1 MSTPATASPADGAAP
16 VPTSEKAPRE
26 APRKDSLAVLMLGAV
41 GVVFGDI
48 GTSPL
53 YAMKESFIGPHP
65 LAVDHLHIFGVLS
78 LIFWSLMLIVT
89 IKYVVVAMRADNR
102 GEGGSFALLALISS
116 HLDER
121 RKAVLLVLGVLAA
134 ALFYGDAMLTPAISV
149 LSAVEGLTIVEAGLE
164 PLVLPIAVLI
174 LLGLFFI
181 QSRGTARV
189 GALFGPIVLAYF
201 AALATLGIT
210 NIAAHPDILAIF
222 NPLWAIDFF
231 RHDFRL
237 AFLAMGSVFLAV
249 TGAETLYADMGHFG
263 RKAIGM
269 SWLTLVFPCLMLNYM
284 GQGALLLDNP
294 AAVENPFYLMAPE
307 WARLPLIALATCA
320 TIIASQAVISG
331 AFSVTHQAIHLG
343 FLPRF
348 KILHTSEQA
357 AGQIYMPAINWSLLI
372 MVLLLVLGF
381 GQSTRLASAY
391 GISVVG
397 TMLITTA
404 MLAFL
409 LFRVWRWNRWAAAG
423 TIALFALVDTAFF
436 LSNIAKIAD
445 GGWVPLLVA
454 GMIFTVLTTWA
465 KGRGVLRAHLQAD
478 AMPLEVFVGS
488 TATSVHRVEGTAVF
502 LSAAREGVPPAL
514 MHNLKHNQ
522 VLHENV
528 VVLTVEIE
536 ETPRVDPDDRLE
548 MYDAGQGFHR
558 VILHYGFTEEIDIPH
573 DLAPI
578 AQHGIA
584 LEPMR
589 TSYFLGRQKLIA
601 TKEVA
606 GMALWREQLFA
617 WMVKASES
625 AMDFYRLPANRVVEL
640 GSQVRI

>member
-1 MSTPATASPADGAAP
+1 M
-16 VPTSEKAPRE
+16 
-26 APRKDSLAVLMLGAV
+26 LMLGAI

-65 LAVDHLHIFGVLS
+65 LAVDRLHIFGVIS
-78 LIFWSLMLIVT
+78 LIFWALMLIVT
-89 IKYVVVAMRADNR
+89 IKYVLVAMRADNR

-121 RKAVLLVLGVLAA
+121 RKAMLLVLGVLAA

-149 LSAVEGLTIVEAGLE
+149 LSAVEGLTIIEAKLE

-174 LLGLFFI
+174 LVGLFFI

-189 GALFGPIVLAYF
+189 GAVFGPVVLVYFVVLA
-201 AALATLGIT
+201 ALGIV
-210 NIAAHPDILAIF
+210 NIAAHPEILAIF
-222 NPLWAIDFF
+222 NPWWAIDFF
-231 RHDFRL
+231 RHDPRL

-263 RKAIGM
+263 RKAISV
-269 SWLTLVFPCLMLNYM
+269 SWLVLVFPCLMLNYM
-284 GQGALLLDNP
+284 GQGALLLGNP

-307 WARLPLIALATCA
+307 WLRMPLIGLATCA

-331 AFSVTHQAIHLG
+331 AFSVTHQAIQLG

-348 KILHTSEQA
+348 KMLHTSERA
-357 AGQIYMPAINWSLLI
+357 AGQIYMPAINWGLLT
-372 MVLLLVLGF
+372 MVLVLVVGF
-381 GQSTRLASAY
+381 QQSTRLASAY

-409 LFRVWRWNRWAAAG
+409 LFKVWRWNRWAAAG
-423 TIALFALVDTAFF
+423 MIALFGLVDTAFF

-454 GMIFTVLTTWA
+454 GVIFTVLTTWA
-465 KGRGVLRAHLQAD
+465 KGRSVLRAHLLAD
-478 AMPLEVFVGS
+478 AMPLETFVRS
-488 TATSVHRVEGTAVF
+488 TAASVHRVKGTSVF
-502 LSAAREGVPPAL
+502 LSAAKEGVPAAL
-514 MHNLKHNQ
+514 LHNLKHNQ

-528 VVLTVEIE
+528 VVLTVEIA
-536 ETPRVDPDDRLE
+536 ETPRVESEDRLE
-548 MYDAGQGFHR
+548 MHDVGGGFFR
-558 VILHYGFTEEIDIPH
+558 IILHYGFTEEIDIPR
-573 DLAPI
+573 DLLPI
-578 AQHGIA
+578 SQRGIA
-584 LEPMR
+584 LDPMR

-601 TKEVA
+601 AKEVA
-606 GMALWREQLFA
+606 GMALWREHLFA
-617 WMVKASES
+617 WMLKASES
-625 AMDFYRLPANRVVEL
+625 AMDYYRLPANRVVEL
-640 GSQVRI
+640 GSQLRI